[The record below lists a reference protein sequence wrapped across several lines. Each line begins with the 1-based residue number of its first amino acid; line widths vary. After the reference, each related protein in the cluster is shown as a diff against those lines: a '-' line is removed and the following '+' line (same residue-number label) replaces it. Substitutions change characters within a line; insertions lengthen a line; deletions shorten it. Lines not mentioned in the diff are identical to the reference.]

1 MFEQKIT
8 AIVGFLCIIGT
19 FGLMVVHSIGA

>member
-8 AIVGFLCIIGT
+8 AIVGFLCIIVT
-19 FGLMVVHSIGA
+19 LGLMVVHSIGA